1 MKYCPNCGNEV
12 RPGQAFCNK
21 CGNTLKKEIKQAE
34 PSSQGK
40 QETQATQ
47 SKQTYPDS
55 NRYTPQPNKKDKKP
69 IWIIILSIIFILL
82 IGALLYGAYYYYN
95 NVIKDNDSD
104 NQTTETQ
111 KKSKDDSQSK
121 ESSSSEANSSEK
133 APTIDVFSS
142 NFDQGYMKSASTE
155 GYKGI
160 YKDMTRKE
168 VEAKFGKSSGKVDGG
183 QTYYEKYGDL
193 AVLYSGDKVDRVG
206 VAPSN
211 VTEDEF
217 LDHYYE
223 PDERKSDELIYDSNK
238 DNDFSVIAH
247 SKKGKITLI
256 ENIDQL

>member
-47 SKQTYPDS
+47 SKQTYPDR

-168 VEAKFGKSSGKVDGG
+168 VEAKFGKSSGKVDG
-183 QTYYEKYGDL
+183 DL

>member
-12 RPGQAFCNK
+12 KPGQAFCNK
-21 CGNTLKKEIKQAE
+21 CGNTLKKENKQAE
-34 PSSQGK
+34 TSSQGK
-40 QETQATQ
+40 QATH
-47 SKQTYPDS
+47 SKQTYPDR
-55 NRYTPQPNKKDKKP
+55 NKYTPQQKNENKKP

-111 KKSKDDSQSK
+111 NKSKDDSQSK
-121 ESSSSEANSSEK
+121 ESSSSESNSSEK
-133 APTIDVFSS
+133 APTIDVFSN

-211 VTEDEF
+211 VTENEF
-217 LDHYYE
+217 LEHYYE
-223 PDERKSDELIYDSNK
+223 PDDRKSDELIYDSNK

-247 SKKGKITLI
+247 SKKVRLR
-256 ENIDQL
+256 

>member
-12 RPGQAFCNK
+12 KPGQAFCNK
-21 CGNTLKKEIKQAE
+21 CGNTLKKENKQAE
-34 PSSQGK
+34 TSSQGK
-40 QETQATQ
+40 QATQ
-47 SKQTYPDS
+47 SKQTYPDR
-55 NRYTPQPNKKDKKP
+55 NKYTPQQKNKNKKP

-111 KKSKDDSQSK
+111 NKSKDDSQSK
-121 ESSSSEANSSEK
+121 ESSSSESNSSEK
-133 APTIDVFSS
+133 APTIDVFSN

-217 LDHYYE
+217 LEHYYE
-223 PDERKSDELIYDSNK
+223 PDDRKSDELIYDSNK
-238 DNDFSVIAH
+238 DNDFSVLVNV
-247 SKKGKITLI
+247 KNGDVTVI
-256 ENIDQL
+256 ENVNQI

>member
-12 RPGQAFCNK
+12 KPGQAFCNK
-21 CGNTLKKEIKQAE
+21 CGNTLKKKTNKRKRHHKGNKRLN
-34 PSSQGK
+34 PSKHIQIV
-40 QETQATQ
+40 T
-47 SKQTYPDS
+47 
-55 NRYTPQPNKKDKKP
+55 NILLNKRTKNKKP

-111 KKSKDDSQSK
+111 NKSKDDSQSK
-121 ESSSSEANSSEK
+121 ESSSSESNSSEK
-133 APTIDVFSS
+133 APTIDVFSN

-217 LDHYYE
+217 LEHYYE
-223 PDERKSDELIYDSNK
+223 PDDRKSDELIYDSNK

-247 SKKGKITLI
+247 SKKVRLR
-256 ENIDQL
+256 

>member
-47 SKQTYPDS
+47 SKQTYPDR

-168 VEAKFGKSSGKVDGG
+168 VEAKFGKSSGKVHGG